1 MSDPAWLPVRQ
12 LAEQIRSGHLSSEAV
27 VQHFLERIRQHNEK
41 INAVV
46 LVAEEEALARARE
59 ADARLARGETGGPLH
74 GVPLTLK
81 DTWEVRGMTTTAGA
95 PSLRNHTPARHAD
108 IVDRLEAAGAI
119 ILGKTNVPLFAGD
132 IQSYNDVYGVTRN
145 PRDPARTP
153 GGSSGGAAAALA
165 AGLTP
170 AEVGSDIGGSIRTP
184 AHWNG
189 IFGHKPTQDIVSL
202 RGHIPGPPG
211 MESKP
216 DLAVGGPL
224 ARTADDLEFMLH
236 IIAGPRPAEAG
247 YWKLNLPSPRQS
259 SLQDM
264 RVAHWFSDPLCPIDE
279 SMEKGY
285 HSLTQALSERGV
297 QISAAEH
304 RLLDLG
310 RIMPAYFNQ
319 LGSVLGSGLPPSQRR
334 AFRWIARFY
343 PLLRTFI
350 RLTEGMDEFARGV
363 NQPIHEWVRW
373 REDREQMR
381 VALES
386 LWDEVDVLLMPITP
400 TAAIAHDHQM
410 PLFKRKIRVN
420 GSNRCYMDQFCWIAL
435 ATLLGL
441 PATVA
446 PVGLDASGLPFG
458 VQIVARPGDDLTG
471 IHFARLLEE
480 AGLSYFQQ
488 PAAY

>member
-12 LAEQIRSGHLSSEAV
+12 LADQIRSGQLSSEAV
-27 VQHFLERIRQHNEK
+27 VKHFLERIRQHNER

-46 LVAEEEALARARE
+46 LVAEEEALAKARE
-59 ADARLARGETGGPLH
+59 ADASQARGEIRGPLH

-81 DTWEVRGMTTTAGA
+81 DTWEVRGMVTTAGS
-95 PSLRNHTPARHAD
+95 PSLRSHNPARHAD
-108 IVDRLEAAGAI
+108 IVDRLEGAGAI

-224 ARTADDLEFMLH
+224 ARTADDLEFMLQ

-247 YWKLNLPSPRQS
+247 YWKLDLPPS
-259 SLQDM
+259 SRSTLGEM
-264 RVAHWFSDPLCPIDE
+264 RVAHWFSDALCPIDNSLE
-279 SMEKGY
+279 QGY
-285 HSLTQALSERGV
+285 QGLARALSEQGA
-297 QISAAEH
+297 QISPAEH
-304 RLLDLG
+304 PLLDLK

-334 AFRWIARFY
+334 SFRWIARLY
-343 PLLRTFI
+343 PLLRAFI

-381 VALES
+381 VELES
-386 LWDEVDVLLMPITP
+386 LWADFDVLLMPITP

-410 PLFKRKIRVN
+410 PLFKRRIQVN
-420 GSNRCYMDQFCWIAL
+420 GHSRCYMDQFCWIAL

-446 PVGLDASGLPFG
+446 PIGLDGKGLPFG
-458 VQIVARPGDDLTG
+458 VQIVAAPGADLTG

-480 AGLSYFQQ
+480 AGLSRFQQ